1 MFSIVLVC
9 VGNFQ
14 EYIMTNIAQLLR
26 LGHTNIYII
35 TDPHLLFNFDPF
47 SDIVKLISTS
57 DLVDPFHYCEK
68 STLNRDFRDGFWFHA
83 SERLFLV
90 NAFML
95 KYNVENV
102 IHIEND
108 VLLYY
113 NCDEILGK
121 TLYNETQIYI
131 PFDSF
136 ERNIASILFI
146 PNIVVFGKVLE
157 NYDFAKNDMQNFRI
171 LRHNTDLIMNF
182 PIYINVDG
190 RTGEDA
196 FVSDGWEKFD
206 NMIFD
211 AAAMG
216 QFIGGVDPRN
226 IPGNTCG
233 FVNETCVIKYNQEG
247 KFIWK
252 SENGFLKPFFITNT
266 QKELR
271 VFNLHIHSKALS
283 LFCS

>member
-47 SDIVKLISTS
+47 SDIVKLIPTS

-68 STLNRDFRDGFWFHA
+68 STLNRDYRDGFWFHA

-95 KYNVENV
+95 KYNIENV

-113 NCDEILGK
+113 NCDEVLEK
-121 TLYNETQIYI
+121 TLYNKTQIYI

-146 PNIVVFGKVLE
+146 PNIVVFCKVLE
-157 NYDFAKNDMQNFRI
+157 NYDFAKNDMQNFST
-171 LRHNTDLIMNF
+171 LRHNTDLIANF

-190 RTGEDA
+190 RTGEEA

-233 FVNETCVIKYNQEG
+233 FVNETCVI
-247 KFIWK
+247 
-252 SENGFLKPFFITNT
+252 
-266 QKELR
+266 
-271 VFNLHIHSKALS
+271 
-283 LFCS
+283 